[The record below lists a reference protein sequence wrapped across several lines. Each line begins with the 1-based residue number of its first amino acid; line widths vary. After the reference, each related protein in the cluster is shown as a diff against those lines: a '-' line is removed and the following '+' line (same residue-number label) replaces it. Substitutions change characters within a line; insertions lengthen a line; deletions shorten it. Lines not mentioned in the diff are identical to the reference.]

1 MQVFSHIDDIRRQKN
16 REYMRRY
23 RAQKKQNVNNKQ
35 HQTQHITDPV
45 KSTSLTRKTEAKR
58 LKHLHVTLQQDKI
71 TEEISP
77 DAPVST
83 RNEKKLKNKQHYMR
97 NYQARQL
104 IQTAPQNQQN
114 TTYKG
119 NHITESTYNELFNY
133 TYRQK
138 RATYG
143 KEGYSQKKLWKRFR
157 SINKNFPQDDSGW
170 LHFSM

>member
-1 MQVFSHIDDIRRQKN
+1 
-16 REYMRRY
+16 MRRC

-71 TEEISP
+71 AEEISP
-77 DAPVST
+77 DAPMST
-83 RNEKKLKNKQHYMR
+83 GNEKKLKNKQHYVR

-104 IQTAPQNQQN
+104 MQTKPENQQN
-114 TTYKG
+114 TTQKG
-119 NHITESTYNELFNY
+119 NRITELINNELFNY

-138 RATYG
+138 ELYMERRVIAERNCG
-143 KEGYSQKKLWKRFR
+143 KDLDQ
-157 SINKNFPQDDSGW
+157 
-170 LHFSM
+170 